1 MGVSPKTPPTPH
13 WPDVLLGTFGV
24 VSGFVRG
31 KASNVCQ
38 GNLFLE
44 GGGSVNDGDEYCVE
58 VLYDG
63 TNGVT
68 IGAMHDET
76 NDGTPDAKNDGA
88 QQDELPD
95 EEEDTMVSAGT
106 VCPSH
111 QGRCIRT
118 HPHRVPHRLTN
129 RNRRYWTVLS
139 VQNGWTDYRTL
150 DSALHPTRHPK
161 HPNDLNERVP
171 QKTVQPLNLNEPK
184 PSPLS
189 VV

>member
-13 WPDVLLGTFGV
+13 RLDVLGTLGG

-44 GGGSVNDGDEYCVE
+44 VDGSVNDGDGYCVE

-68 IGAMHDET
+68 NGAMHDET
-76 NDGTPDAKNDGA
+76 NDGTLDAKNDGA

-118 HPHRVPHRLTN
+118 YPHRVPHRLTN
-129 RNRRYWTVLS
+129 RNRRHWTVLS

-150 DSALHPTRHPK
+150 DSALHPTRHPTRHPK
-161 HPNDLNERVP
+161 HPNERVP
-171 QKTVQPLNLNEPK
+171 QKTVQPWIPNEPK